1 MTVAFSIGIPVW
13 NDEEWLAGAI
23 ESVLRQVHTEWEL
36 VIGDNASDIDL
47 GRIVEQYADDRI
59 RYHRWP
65 THVGASENHNRT
77 MSLCRNEW
85 LLLLS
90 ADDRLDPCCL
100 SRIAQR
106 IEEATTS
113 HTRLAMVVTA
123 CQRVD
128 PTGRPT
134 DIFRDDYTTYRPF
147 QFQTIPDGL
156 YDPGTWLTVNAAPG
170 IPPWMMGS
178 VAFPR
183 DLVTEIGLF
192 RPEMGLSHDLEL
204 VMRFAAYGDVAY
216 IDSPLLN
223 YTVRGN
229 SITGK
234 LIERHIRSGSAM
246 VDFGAAWLSALHA
259 HEARRSVSCQ
269 EREAISA
276 AISRAF
282 LHRALLQR
290 RAVNGGGVP
299 AALRDIVHA
308 ASYSRR
314 TVLGSWRVLVALGA
328 ILAPGWLLDRLTTIG
343 HRYGFVVV

>member
-1 MTVAFSIGIPVW
+1 MTIAFSIAIPVW
-13 NDEEWLAGAI
+13 NDDEWLAGAI
-23 ESVLRQVHTEWEL
+23 ESVVRQTHTQWEL
-36 VIGDNASDIDL
+36 VIGDNASDADL
-47 GRIVEQYADDRI
+47 ARIVGQYPDARI
-59 RYHRWP
+59 RYHRWL

-77 MSLCRNEW
+77 MSLCRHDW
-85 LLLLS
+85 ILLLS
-90 ADDRLDPCCL
+90 ADDRFDPCCL

-106 IEEATTS
+106 INQLATRK
-113 HTRLAMVVTA
+113 TRPAMVVTA
-123 CQRVD
+123 CRRIDQA
-128 PTGRPT
+128 GQPT
-134 DIFRDDYTTYRPF
+134 DILRGDYTTYRPF
-147 QFQTIPDGL
+147 HFQVIPDGL
-156 YDPGTWLTVNAAPG
+156 YDGATWMGVNAAPG

-178 VAFPR
+178 VAIPR
-183 DLVTEIGLF
+183 DLLTEVGAF

-204 VMRFAAYGDVAY
+204 VMRLAAYGDVAY
-216 IDSPLLN
+216 IDAPLLN

-234 LIERHIRSGSAM
+234 LIKRHIQSRSAM
-246 VDFGAAWLSALHA
+246 VDFGAAWLSALRA
-259 HEARRSVSCQ
+259 HESRRTVSCQ

-290 RAVNGGGVP
+290 RAVNGGGVR

-314 TVLGSWRVLVALGA
+314 TVLGSWRLLVAIGA
-328 ILAPGWLLDRLTTIG
+328 ILAPGWLLERVTNVG